1 MCDRAL
7 HLEKQQENS
16 LVWTAQSKMLV
27 DSMLDDVYAV
37 LQPTKEQ
44 QEARR
49 YVIHFVDNFVKS
61 RIQGEFLFYLCSIS
75 LHLGFRWDDF
85 LLCLEK
91 NGNWYG
97 QRMRRGRKSYP
108 CCHGPGPP
116 ICWECLVCFFGEE
129 YVLLMLSL
137 LCRKPHYSV
146 WVICNGLV
154 YGLKWL
160 GPFS

>member
-61 RIQGEFLFYLCSIS
+61 RIQGEFLFYFCSIS
-75 LHLGFRWDDF
+75 LQLGFR
-85 LLCLEK
+85 
-91 NGNWYG
+91 
-97 QRMRRGRKSYP
+97 
-108 CCHGPGPP
+108 
-116 ICWECLVCFFGEE
+116 
-129 YVLLMLSL
+129 
-137 LCRKPHYSV
+137 
-146 WVICNGLV
+146 
-154 YGLKWL
+154 
-160 GPFS
+160 